1 MDVTENKVLS
11 SSTQTSGVT
20 AAPAPTP
27 VSAPAPTGEQQ
38 QQQQQ
43 QQQQVDLLKLAVSN
57 ENQALN
63 GLVAFLNVA
72 QRRGVF
78 TIPEAS
84 KINECIQMFVREA
97 PPSQ

>member
-27 VSAPAPTGEQQ
+27 VSAPTGE
-38 QQQQQ
+38 QQQ

>member
-27 VSAPAPTGEQQ
+27 VSAPAPTGE
-38 QQQQQ
+38 QQQQ

>member
-38 QQQQQ
+38 QQP
-43 QQQQVDLLKLAVSN
+43 QQVDLLKLVVSN

>member
-43 QQQQVDLLKLAVSN
+43 VDLLKLTVSN

>member
-27 VSAPAPTGEQQ
+27 VSAPAPTGE
-38 QQQQQ
+38 

>member
-38 QQQQQ
+38 QQP
-43 QQQQVDLLKLAVSN
+43 QQVDLLKLTVSN

>member
-27 VSAPAPTGEQQ
+27 VSAPTGE
-38 QQQQQ
+38 

>member
-11 SSTQTSGVT
+11 SSTQTSDVT
-20 AAPAPTP
+20 AAP
-27 VSAPAPTGEQQ
+27 APAPTGEQQ
-38 QQQQQ
+38 QQP
-43 QQQQVDLLKLAVSN
+43 QQVDLLKLTISN

-78 TIPEAS
+78 TIPESS

-97 PPSQ
+97 PSQ

>member
-20 AAPAPTP
+20 AAPAPTS
-27 VSAPAPTGEQQ
+27 VSAPAPTGE
-38 QQQQQ
+38 QQQ

>member
-38 QQQQQ
+38 QQP
-43 QQQQVDLLKLAVSN
+43 QQVDILKLAVSN